1 MRSRKVDKDKGMMID
16 GVPHRQVDTRP
27 SASKILGVLHSDN
40 HDLTNDFLTAETL
53 VNLPS
58 ITMDLRD
65 AVELV
70 RKVSSANIETAG
82 PEEGLSVT
90 DAVRAI
96 GRVDQGVNEIFQ
108 RQRAVITELKSH
120 EDAWD
125 DAAWGR
131 GLDEVDED
139 ISHHLEAMEEELQD
153 VLSRLVVEDE
163 NKEDP
168 DDWRVL
174 TSSKI
179 KAIMDNDV
187 IQQE

>member
-1 MRSRKVDKDKGMMID
+1 
-16 GVPHRQVDTRP
+16 
-27 SASKILGVLHSDN
+27 
-40 HDLTNDFLTAETL
+40 
-53 VNLPS
+53 
-58 ITMDLRD
+58 MDERD
-65 AVELV
+65 ALDLV
-70 RKVSSANIETAG
+70 KKVAMANNEAG
-82 PEEGLSVT
+82 SPEDGLSVT

-108 RQRAVITELKSH
+108 RQRAVITELRAH

-139 ISHHLEAMEEELQD
+139 ISHHLEAMEEKLQD

-163 NKEDP
+163 DKEDP
-168 DDWRVL
+168 EDWRVL

>member
-1 MRSRKVDKDKGMMID
+1 M
-16 GVPHRQVDTRP
+16 
-27 SASKILGVLHSDN
+27 ASKILGVLHSQD
-40 HDLTNDFLTAETL
+40 HDLAHDDFLTAETL
-53 VNLPS
+53 ASLGLN
-58 ITMDLRD
+58 MDMRD
-65 AVELV
+65 CVDLV
-70 RKVSSANIETAG
+70 KKVSQANSETTG

-108 RQRAVITELKSH
+108 RQRAVITELKAH

-139 ISHHLEAMEEELQD
+139 ISHHLEAMEEKLQD
-153 VLSRLVVEDE
+153 VLSRLVVDDE

-168 DDWRVL
+168 EDWRVL

-179 KAIMDNDV
+179 RSLMDNNI
-187 IQQE
+187 IQPE